1 MAVPVAP
8 NRSQAWFPGRYV
20 RLRDLHGV
28 EVLPALPR
36 RRHGG
41 VRLSKTTLHGTA
53 AELRALAVQLLDA
66 AERVDPT
73 PAGRRRRPASA
84 APLRTAA

>member
-1 MAVPVAP
+1 MTSPLAP
-8 NRSQAWFPGRYV
+8 NRSQSWFPGRYV

-28 EVLPALPR
+28 EVLPTT

-41 VRLSKTTLHGTA
+41 VRLSKATLHGTA
-53 AELRALAVQLLDA
+53 GELRALAVQLLAA

-73 PAGRRRRPASA
+73 PSARRDPAPAVALRSA
-84 APLRTAA
+84 A